1 MGATIGIVTDTLAL
15 DGNKI
20 VGKELIETSILNG
33 TDTKI
38 GLSSG
43 RWTGLIPRPILNLDR
58 SLYPSIDEDSINH
71 FCFYWTSLFS

>member
-43 RWTGLIPRPILNLDR
+43 R
-58 SLYPSIDEDSINH
+58 
-71 FCFYWTSLFS
+71 